1 MKTERLWWVGGF
13 LIGLVVGMSLSL
25 TYAWVL
31 DPPPLTLATP
41 ASLNQHDK
49 EVYIVLVAAA
59 YASDGNLERASR
71 RLEGLADSR
80 VAQTLVAL
88 AERYLA
94 EGHDVRDVRALAR
107 LADALG
113 STSAAVRPFIA
124 TPTATLTPLPTATP
138 TATLTPLPTLTP
150 TLTRTPTRTTTLT
163 RTPTAT
169 ATSTATSTATA
180 VPAPTGVA
188 ADFALVQSTALCDAN
203 SSGVLRIYV
212 RDRQGKGIPGVQVSV
227 SWPDGEDRFYTGFKP
242 EVDPGY
248 ADFDMRPG
256 EVYAVNLVDVTAE
269 PARDVGVGL
278 DQACPDLPVG
288 TLPSWQIVFQ
298 RP

>member
-1 MKTERLWWVGGF
+1 MKNERLWWVGGF
-13 LIGLVVGMSLSL
+13 LIGLIVGMSMSL
-25 TYAWVL
+25 YYTWVL

-49 EVYIVLVAAA
+49 EVYTVLVAAA
-59 YASDGNLERASR
+59 YASDGNLERAAR
-71 RLEGLADSR
+71 RLDGLADPR
-80 VAQTLVAL
+80 VAETLVAL

-94 EGHDVRDVRALAR
+94 EGHDVRDVRVLAR

-124 TPTATLTPLPTATP
+124 TPTATLTPIPTATATVTPTPPPTATP
-138 TATLTPLPTLTP
+138 TVTSTP
-150 TLTRTPTRTTTLT
+150 TRTATPTRTPTPPPTAIATA
-163 RTPTAT
+163 TAT
-169 ATSTATSTATA
+169 ATSG
-180 VPAPTGVA
+180 PTVVA
-188 ADFALVQSTALCDAN
+188 ADFALVQSTALCDIN

-212 RDRQGKGIPGVQVSV
+212 RDRQGKGVPGVQVSV
-227 SWPDGEDRFYTGFKP
+227 SWSDGEDRFYTGFKP

-256 EVYAVNLVDVTAE
+256 ELYEVNLLDVTAE
-269 PARDVGVGL
+269 PARDVGAGL
-278 DQACPDLPVG
+278 DRACPDLPAG

-298 RP
+298 RR

>member
-1 MKTERLWWVGGF
+1 MKNERPWWIGGF
-13 LIGLVVGMSLSL
+13 LIGLIVGMGMSLY
-25 TYAWVL
+25 YAWVL

-41 ASLNQHDK
+41 ASLNQHDR
-49 EVYIVLVAAA
+49 EIYTVLVAAA
-59 YASDGNLERASR
+59 YASDGNLERATR
-71 RLEGLADSR
+71 RLEGLADPR
-80 VAQTLVAL
+80 VAETLVAL

-94 EGHDVRDVRALAR
+94 EGHDVRDVRVLAR

-124 TPTATLTPLPTATP
+124 TPTATLTPVPTATATVTPTPPPTATP
-138 TATLTPLPTLTP
+138 TI
-150 TLTRTPTRTTTLT
+150 TRTPTRTATPTPTLT
-163 RTPTAT
+163 PARTPTPMAT
-169 ATSTATSTATA
+169 AT
-180 VPAPTGVA
+180 PRPTVVA

-212 RDRQGKGIPGVQVSV
+212 RDRQGKGLPGVQVSV
-227 SWPDGEDRFYTGFKP
+227 SWSDGEDRFYTGFKP

-256 EVYAVNLVDVTAE
+256 EVYEVNLVDVTAE
-269 PARDVGVGL
+269 PARDVGAGL
-278 DQACPDLPVG
+278 DRACPDLPAG